1 MGIDYGGIAVTP
13 WTSTSFMKMQMYI
26 DGGSNLQYNNFFF
39 DLPSLHIE
47 SNAGLRFITAM
58 TDENIDVSLF
68 SFKSI

>member
-26 DGGSNLQYNNFFF
+26 DEGSNLQYNNFFF

-68 SFKSI
+68 